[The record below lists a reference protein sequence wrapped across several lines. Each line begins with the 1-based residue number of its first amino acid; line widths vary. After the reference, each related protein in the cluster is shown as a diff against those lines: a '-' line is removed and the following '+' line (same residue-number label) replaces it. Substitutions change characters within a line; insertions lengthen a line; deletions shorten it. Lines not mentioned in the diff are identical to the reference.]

1 MKRFLSGV
9 ALGACL
15 TLGSTTQIMASAAPA
30 VQTKQQS
37 GNVINLAGKQ
47 RMLTQKMSKEA
58 LFIAKGIDVGANTDN
73 LKKTSALFDKTL
85 KGLIA
90 GDSSL
95 NLPTTENKEILAQ
108 LQKVTDLWKP
118 FKVNIDKV
126 ASGKTDSATLKTIA
140 EENLP
145 LLKNMN
151 MAVQMYA
158 KASGSKLDPA
168 MAKTI
173 NVAGRQRMLTQ
184 KMTKELLLIANGI
197 DVDANKANIKKTAD
211 LFEKTLSELVAGT
224 SDAGIKGQLGT
235 VQKIWVDYS
244 PVVKNADTSGAA
256 LAKAEKLN
264 MSLLK
269 ESNKAV
275 KMYEASIK

>member
-1 MKRFLSGV
+1 MKRLLSV
-9 ALGACL
+9 AALGACL
-15 TLGSTTQIMASAAPA
+15 TLGSTTQILANEAPTA
-30 VQTKQQS
+30 QTKQQS

-58 LFIAKGIDVGANTDN
+58 LFIAKGIDVEANTNN

-85 KGLIA
+85 KGLVA

-95 NLPTTENKEILAQ
+95 NLPKTENKEIVVQ
-108 LQKVTDLWKP
+108 LQKVTELWKP
-118 FKVNIDKV
+118 FKANIEKV
-126 ASGKTDSATLKTIA
+126 ANGKTDSATLKAIA
-140 EENLP
+140 QENLP

-197 DVDANKANIKKTAD
+197 DIDENKANIKKTAD
-211 LFEKTLSELVAGT
+211 LFEKTLNELIAGT
-224 SDAGIKGQLGT
+224 SDAGIKSQLST
-235 VQKIWVDYS
+235 VQKIWAEYS
-244 PVVKNADTSGAA
+244 PIVKNADTSDAA